1 MGPYCYR
8 RIFNF
13 LRFYQAAES
22 GQKGL
27 ILKMKNILFIFIVLA
42 FVSCK
47 RKEKTAQVEETR
59 TSGVLKMLVDES
71 VSPIVQEQMDIFS
84 LDYPEAKFQLTIKPE
99 EKIIPAFLNDSVR
112 VIVMPRLLTKAE
124 EKYYTQRGI
133 RINSTRFAVDGIALI
148 TNKDNI
154 DSTITVKEVIDI
166 LQGKGSGRKLIFDN
180 AYSST
185 FQYFKQ
191 LANISQFPAQGVYSK
206 NSSAEV
212 IKLIAEDKNFI
223 GILGVDWVSDR
234 NTKYANYLTKIKT
247 LGVKNLKGKPGD
259 DQFYKPTQD
268 NLINGIYPFLRNVNI
283 IDCEGRDGLGTGFA
297 TWLRSQRGQL
307 IVLKSGLGPHKLM
320 PREINLT
327 KGK

>member
-1 MGPYCYR
+1 MMR
-8 RIFNF
+8 NF
-13 LRFYQAAES
+13 LY
-22 GQKGL
+22 
-27 ILKMKNILFIFIVLA
+27 IFILIA
-42 FVSCK
+42 FFACK
-47 RKEKTAQVEETR
+47 RKEKSGEVEETR
-59 TSGVLKMLVDES
+59 TSGTLKILIDES
-71 VSPIVQEQMDIFS
+71 VSPIVQEQIDIFS
-84 LDYPEAKFQLTIKPE
+84 LDYPKAKFETTVKPE
-99 EKIIPAFLNDSVR
+99 EKITPAFLNDSVR
-112 VIVMPRLLTKAE
+112 VIIMPRLLTKAE

-166 LQGKGSGRKLIFDN
+166 LQGKNSGKKLVFDN

-185 FQYFKQ
+185 FQYLKQ

-206 NSSAEV
+206 NTSAEV
-212 IKLIAEDKNFI
+212 IKFIAEDKNFI

-234 NTKYANYLTKIKT
+234 NTKLVEYLSKVKM
-247 LGVKNLKGKPGD
+247 LGVKNLKGKIGD
-259 DQFYKPTQD
+259 DKFYLPTQD
-268 NLINGIYPFLRNVNI
+268 NLINGVYPFLRNVNI

-320 PREINLT
+320 PRQINLT
-327 KGK
+327 KE

>member
-1 MGPYCYR
+1 
-8 RIFNF
+8 
-13 LRFYQAAES
+13 
-22 GQKGL
+22 
-27 ILKMKNILFIFIVLA
+27 MKNILYLFIVLGLL
-42 FVSCK
+42 SCK
-47 RKEKTAQVEETR
+47 RKDKPAEVKETR
-59 TSGVLKMLVDES
+59 TSGTLRILVDES
-71 VSPIVQEQMDIFS
+71 VSPIIKEQINIFN
-84 LDYPEAKFQLTIKPE
+84 LDYPDAKFELTVKPE

-154 DSTITVKEVIDI
+154 DSTITVKEVVDI
-166 LQGKGSGRKLIFDN
+166 LQGKGSGKKLVFDN

-185 FQYFKQ
+185 FQYLKQ

-206 NSSAEV
+206 SSSADV
-212 IKLIAEDKNFI
+212 IKLIAEDKTFI
-223 GILGVDWVSDR
+223 GILGVDWVSDK
-234 NTKYANYLTKIKT
+234 NTQLAQYLSKVKM

-259 DQFYKPTQD
+259 DKFYQPTQD
-268 NLINGIYPFLRNVNI
+268 NLINGVYPFLRNVNI

-320 PREINLT
+320 PRQINLT
-327 KGK
+327 NGK

>member
-1 MGPYCYR
+1 M
-8 RIFNF
+8 
-13 LRFYQAAES
+13 L
-22 GQKGL
+22 
-27 ILKMKNILFIFIVLA
+27 LA

-47 RKEKTAQVEETR
+47 RKAKEEAVKETR
-59 TSGVLKMLVDES
+59 TSGTLKMLVDES
-71 VSPIVQEQMDIFS
+71 IGPIVQEQIDVFS
-84 LDYPEAKFQLTIKPE
+84 LDYPQSKFETTVKPE
-99 EKIIPAFLNDSVR
+99 EKLLPAFLNDSVR
-112 VIVMPRLLTKAE
+112 VIVLPRMLSKAE
-124 EKYYTQRGI
+124 EKYYTQRNI
-133 RINSTRFAVDGIALI
+133 KINTSRFAVDGIALI
-148 TNKDNI
+148 TNQSNI
-154 DSTITVKEVIDI
+154 DSVITVKEVIDI
-166 LQGKGSGRKLIFDN
+166 LQGKDSNKKLVFDN

-191 LANISQFPAQGVYSK
+191 LANISQFPTKGVYSK
-206 NSSAEV
+206 NSSNEV

-223 GILGVDWVSDR
+223 GILGVNWVSDR
-234 NTKYANYLTKIKT
+234 NSKMANDLLKVKL

-327 KGK
+327 KENK

>member
-1 MGPYCYR
+1 MR
-8 RIFNF
+8 NF
-13 LRFYQAAES
+13 LY
-22 GQKGL
+22 
-27 ILKMKNILFIFIVLA
+27 IFILIA
-42 FVSCK
+42 FVACK
-47 RKEKTAQVEETR
+47 RKEKSDKVEETR
-59 TSGVLKMLVDES
+59 TSGTLKILIDES
-71 VSPIVQEQMDIFS
+71 VSPIVQEQIDIFS
-84 LDYPEAKFQLTIKPE
+84 LDYPKAKFETTVKPE
-99 EKIIPAFLNDSVR
+99 EKITPAFLNDSVR

-166 LQGKGSGRKLIFDN
+166 LQGKNSGKKLVFDN

-185 FQYFKQ
+185 FQYLKQ

-206 NSSAEV
+206 NSSSEV
-212 IKLIAEDKNFI
+212 IKFIAEDKNFI

-234 NTKYANYLTKIKT
+234 DTKLVEYLSKVKM
-247 LGVKNLKGKPGD
+247 LGVKNLKGKVGD
-259 DQFYKPTQD
+259 DKFYLPTQD
-268 NLINGIYPFLRNVNI
+268 NLINGVYPFLRNVNI

-320 PREINLT
+320 PRQINLT
-327 KGK
+327 KE

>member
-1 MGPYCYR
+1 MK
-8 RIFNF
+8 NF
-13 LRFYQAAES
+13 LYIF
-22 GQKGL
+22 
-27 ILKMKNILFIFIVLA
+27 FILA

-47 RKEKTAQVEETR
+47 RKDKPANVKETR
-59 TSGVLKMLVDES
+59 TSGTLKILIDES
-71 VSPIVQEQMDIFS
+71 VSPIVQEQIDIFS
-84 LDYPEAKFQLTIKPE
+84 LDYPAAKFETTIKPE

-112 VIVMPRLLTKAE
+112 VIVMPRLLTKEE
-124 EKYYTQRGI
+124 EKYYNQRGI

-154 DSTITVKEVIDI
+154 DSTITVKEVVDI
-166 LQGKGSGRKLIFDN
+166 LQGKSSGKKLVFDN

-206 NSSAEV
+206 NSSTEV
-212 IKLIAEDKNFI
+212 IKLIANDKNFI
-223 GILGVDWVSDR
+223 GILGVNWIFDR
-234 NTKYANYLTKIKT
+234 NTKLAEYLSKVKT
-247 LGVKNLKGKPGD
+247 LGVKNLKGRKGD

-327 KGK
+327 KE

>member
-1 MGPYCYR
+1 
-8 RIFNF
+8 
-13 LRFYQAAES
+13 
-22 GQKGL
+22 
-27 ILKMKNILFIFIVLA
+27 MKNILYLFIVLGLL
-42 FVSCK
+42 SCK
-47 RKEKTAQVEETR
+47 RKDKPAEVKETR
-59 TSGVLKMLVDES
+59 TSGTLRILVDES
-71 VSPIVQEQMDIFS
+71 ISPIVKEQINIFN
-84 LDYPEAKFQLTIKPE
+84 LDYPDAKFELTVKPE

-154 DSTITVKEVIDI
+154 DSTITVKEVVDI
-166 LQGKGSGRKLIFDN
+166 LQGKGSGKKLVFDN

-185 FQYFKQ
+185 FQYLKQ

-206 NSSAEV
+206 SSSADV
-212 IKLIAEDKNFI
+212 IKLIAEDKTFI
-223 GILGVDWVSDR
+223 GILGVDWVSDK
-234 NTKYANYLTKIKT
+234 NTQLAEYLSKVKM

-259 DQFYKPTQD
+259 DKFYQPTQD
-268 NLINGIYPFLRNVNI
+268 NLINGVYPFLRNVNI

-320 PREINLT
+320 PRQINLT
-327 KGK
+327 NGK